1 MFLVQKCVRI
11 SRPPGASGICPL
23 TGARV
28 PLTHPERP
36 GIQCGAAIDAPA
48 RPCLMQHSRAYISIH
63 VLQTEDDSKQC
74 MKENT
79 RRPPCPRAYK
89 STRPHGFCAAVRPG
103 WCVGCTT
110 RPAVHQGGKCD
121 GNMVGGN
128 NTTCGKM
135 VRRHF
140 TLLLYDGFCG
150 LLSRFFLRVCGLPA
164 GADQAA
170 RRLPPEMSNNIADD
184 HIHQNDGKNAFH
196 FLPPLA
202 CKAQNL

>member
-1 MFLVQKCVRI
+1 MFLVQKYVRI
-11 SRPPGASGICPL
+11 SRPPGASGLCPL

-36 GIQCGAAIDAPA
+36 GCAMWGLLSVP
-48 RPCLMQHSRAYISIH
+48 RRGRASCSMAGHIK
-63 VLQTEDDSKQC
+63 TPGR
-74 MKENT
+74 T
-79 RRPPCPRAYK
+79 A
-89 STRPHGFCAAVRPG
+89 FCAAVRPG

-135 VRRHF
+135 VHRHF
-140 TLLLYDGFCG
+140 TISLYYGFRG

-170 RRLPPEMSNNIADD
+170 RRLLPEMSNDIADD

-196 FLPPLA
+196 FLPPPA